1 MNQGIFGFPTSV
13 VGSIISITEF
23 DASGT
28 YTIPDEATSLE
39 ILLVGGGGG
48 GGGGA
53 RSATTDTTSGGGGG
67 GSGGGVVHHVFFKND
82 YRYIKNL
89 IITIGAG
96 GAGGPSRT
104 QVQNAA
110 TGQGGGVGQPGGFSR
125 LNNAI
130 SSTEPINDFVMTASG
145 GGGGGAGAAPIAGGA
160 AAGGGVRN
168 FLIAS
173 QPSALQPGAVGS
185 YSTEVGA
192 NGNGPSINYLNFRYN
207 QGAGGGSATATT
219 TAFRGGSI
227 NINPVTTEVSV
238 ININYDGLT
247 FGGITAGYGG
257 EINLG
262 NINGKGSD
270 GESLYKLGA
279 GFQYFSGFG
288 GAGGGAANTVGGGNG
303 GDGYRGGG
311 GGGGGGVRSATALAL
326 NQVPSGAGGRGGN
339 GYCRIIARK

>member
-1 MNQGIFGFPTSV
+1 
-13 VGSIISITEF
+13 
-23 DASGT
+23 
-28 YTIPDEATSLE
+28 
-39 ILLVGGGGG
+39 
-48 GGGGA
+48 
-53 RSATTDTTSGGGGG
+53 
-67 GSGGGVVHHVFFKND
+67 
-82 YRYIKNL
+82 
-89 IITIGAG
+89 
-96 GAGGPSRT
+96 
-104 QVQNAA
+104 VQNAA
-110 TGQGGGVGQPGGFSR
+110 TGQGGAVGTAGGFSR
-125 LNNAI
+125 VSNAI
-130 SSTEPINDFVMTASG
+130 IQAGESINDFVMTATG
-145 GGGGGAGAAPIAGGA
+145 GGGGGPGAAPSAGGA
-160 AAGGGVRN
+160 APGGGVRN

-173 QPSALQPGAVGS
+173 QPSAMQPGAVGS
-185 YSTEVGA
+185 YSTEA
-192 NGNGPSINYLNFRYN
+192 GNLSGPHVNYVNFRFN

-247 FGGITAGYGG
+247 YGGITAGYGG

-270 GESLYKLGA
+270 GQSLYKLGA
-279 GFQYFSGFG
+279 GFQYFPGFG

-311 GGGGGGVRSATALAL
+311 GGGGGGVRSATTLAL